1 MSVQRRKDNKGRV
14 LKNGESQRKNGSYMY
29 RYSDAKGIRHTVY
42 APDLKTLR
50 EKEEKIQ
57 KDIIN
62 NIDLSK
68 DKITVSAYFKSYLD
82 QKKNIKSTT
91 RSNYEVIFLYLKKY
105 GLGNANKERQNNK
118 RKEFCNRYFQKWS
131 WFFHGAKCK
140 RPHEKPF

>member
-57 KDIIN
+57 
-62 NIDLSK
+62 
-68 DKITVSAYFKSYLD
+68 
-82 QKKNIKSTT
+82 
-91 RSNYEVIFLYLKKY
+91 
-105 GLGNANKERQNNK
+105 
-118 RKEFCNRYFQKWS
+118 
-131 WFFHGAKCK
+131 
-140 RPHEKPF
+140 